1 MYNILFD
8 KKALDFF
15 KKLDKSIQER
25 IGKKIQELADNPR
38 LGIPLVGNLA
48 GLWKLRIRDYR
59 AIYKIIEGN
68 LVILVL
74 KIGHRKNVYD

>member
-25 IGKKIQELADNPR
+25 IGKKIQELAGNPR
-38 LGIPLVGNLA
+38 LGVPLIGNLA
-48 GLWKLRIRDYR
+48 GLWKLRIGDYR
-59 AIYKIIEGN
+59 VIYKIIEGN